1 MADKYCPECGTNHGG
16 AKFCPEC
23 GTMISDEVTPESNA
37 DSDDSQDTPVDVEE
51 SSDDGGL
58 NITLGK
64 IVGYIVGPLLILSA
78 LGGFIGGSVVGGLLL
93 LLAGLISLP
102 IFRSKLK
109 KKQGISLS
117 RWATVIIVIVLLLAG
132 GAMLGTSGDGTGAID
147 DGDQSQTIEK
157 PATDIVIQLNQ
168 LGSGWSEVS
177 FEGNETSAV
186 GEYYNVGEETY
197 LDTSVDKYETTDDA
211 SDEYEARVSEVQER
225 YGTDSASVGHEAI
238 VYSISDASFVIVR
251 YSNIVI
257 EVTYQKEFSF
267 DPDGEAVSFAED
279 VVQNADR

>member
-1 MADKYCPECGTNHGG
+1 
-16 AKFCPEC
+16 
-23 GTMISDEVTPESNA
+23 MISDEVTPESNA

-78 LGGFIGGSVVGGLLL
+78 LGGFIEGSVVGGLLL

-211 SDEYEARVSEVQER
+211 SDEYDARVSEVEES
-225 YGTDSASVGHEAI
+225 YGTDSVSVGHEAI

-279 VVQNADR
+279 VVQHADS